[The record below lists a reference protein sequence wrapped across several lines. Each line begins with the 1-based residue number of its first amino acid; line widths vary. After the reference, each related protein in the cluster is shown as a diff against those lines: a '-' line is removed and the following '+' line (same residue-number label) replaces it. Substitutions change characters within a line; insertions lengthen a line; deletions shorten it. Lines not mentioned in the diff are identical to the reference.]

1 MRNAEPWDVVDPA
14 RVLTDVL
21 RRVTA
26 EPDAVFVAMLRTGEH
41 QELVNVAQIHVGA
54 PLELH
59 DASELLRRHARSVAG
74 DRPWEGSGWRRP
86 QFLFVTVVC
95 RRGRVIPSAQ
105 DYFWLTAWRYSNHC
119 SNAFDGD
126 IYLVTEHGW
135 SGCVD
140 RRAGF
145 APHLGAGTSD
155 PPLAVV
161 RDS

>member
-1 MRNAEPWDVVDPA
+1 M
-14 RVLTDVL
+14 T
-21 RRVTA
+21 
-26 EPDAVFVAMLRTGEH
+26 
-41 QELVNVAQIHVGA
+41 QIHVGA
-54 PLELH
+54 PLDRH

-126 IYLVTEHGW
+126 VYLVTEHGW
-135 SGCVD
+135 TGCLD

-145 APHLGAGTSD
+145 APHLRAGTTGSR
-155 PPLAVV
+155 LAVV

>member
-21 RRVTA
+21 RCVTA

-41 QELVNVAQIHVGA
+41 QEVVNVTQIHVGA
-54 PLELH
+54 PPELH
-59 DASELLRRHARSVAG
+59 DASELLRLHARSVAG
-74 DRPWEGSGWRRP
+74 DRPWEGSRWRTP

-126 IYLVTEHGW
+126 VYLVTEHGW
-135 SGCVD
+135 TGCVD

-145 APHLGAGTSD
+145 APHLGAGTPGSH
-155 PPLAVV
+155 LAVV

>member
-74 DRPWEGSGWRRP
+74 YRPWEGSGWRRP

-105 DYFWLTAWRYSNHC
+105 DYFWLMAWRYSNHG

-126 IYLVTEHGW
+126 VYLVTEHGW
-135 SGCVD
+135 TGCVD

-145 APHLGAGTSD
+145 APHLGAGIPGSH
-155 PPLAVV
+155 LAVV